1 MLSKVITISQQKGG
15 TGKTTLAVHLAI
27 AFIKYHGLKV
37 AIIDTDPQGSLGK
50 WFMIREER
58 KVSNENL
65 TFKTASLWGA
75 QYESKTLKNDHDVVI
90 IDTPPKIESDAR
102 PSIEAADL
110 VLIPMAASHLDFW
123 ATGAIVDIAK
133 KANKKIL
140 VQINRSS
147 QRSKLI
153 NKTNDFIKSL
163 DLSSTKTIIGN
174 RQIYTSSMGEG
185 KTAVEK
191 QKKGSAVE
199 EIKSLSEQILLELE

>member
-1 MLSKVITISQQKGG
+1 MSVPLTSKIIIKDWIDYNGHMNLSYYILVFDMGAEVILSKFKMGEQAA
-15 TGKTTLAVHLAI
+15 KTTKRSTMVVETHTNY
-27 AFIKYHGLKV
+27 IKEV
-37 AIIDTDPQGSLGK
+37 RQSDEVIISLSH
-50 WFMIREER
+50 I
-58 KVSNENL
+58 
-65 TFKTASLWGA
+65 
-75 QYESKTLKNDHDVVI
+75 DHDIVI

-102 PSIEAADL
+102 PAIEAADL
-110 VLIPMAASHLDFW
+110 VLIPIAASHVDFW
-123 ATGAIVDIAK
+123 ATGAIVEIAQ

-153 NKTNDFIKSL
+153 DKTNDFIKSL
-163 DLSSTKTIIGN
+163 NLTSTKTIIGN

-199 EIKSLSEQILLELE
+199 EIKNLSEQIILEL

>member
-15 TGKTTLAVHLAI
+15 TGKTTLAVHLAL
-27 AFIKYHGLKV
+27 ALIKYHNLKV

-50 WFMIREER
+50 WFMIRTE
-58 KVSNENL
+58 KKNSDDSL

-75 QYESKTLKNDHDVVI
+75 QYESKTLKKDHDIVI

-102 PSIEAADL
+102 PAIEAADL
-110 VLIPMAASHLDFW
+110 VLIPMSASHVDFW

-140 VQINRSS
+140 IQINRSN

-153 NKTNDFIKSL
+153 TKTNDFIKSL

-174 RQIYTSSMGEG
+174 RQIYASSMGEG

-191 QKKGSAVE
+191 QKKGNAVE
-199 EIKSLSEQILLELE
+199 EIKNLSDQILLEIK